1 MFVFSSINWILISKR
16 KPHKQTHKYSYAQQ
30 QHMSTE
36 YTYEP
41 LPYIY
46 IYLAPALTSLQ
57 LNGILTKVESK
68 IMFNTAVHDK

>member
-16 KPHKQTHKYSYAQQ
+16 KPHKQTHKHTYAQQ